1 MIEIANRTILI
12 LGGARSGKSTY
23 AQQLASGMGER
34 VLFCATAEPLDL
46 EMRHRIE
53 QHKNSRPAS
62 WETLEV
68 SREVGRALSNVPSG
82 YDAVIIDCI
91 TLLVSNC
98 LQDETESE
106 HAAGIV
112 FDEISGLTEYMSDK
126 KSNYILVSN
135 EVGGGL
141 VPDNILGRLY
151 RDMLGRAN
159 QLLAKA
165 SDEVYLMIAGIPVK
179 IK

>member
-1 MIEIANRTILI
+1 MIDTANKTILV

-23 AQQLASGMGER
+23 AQQLASGMGEK
-34 VLFCATAEPLDL
+34 VLFCATAEPLDD
-46 EMRHRIE
+46 EMLHRIE
-53 QHKNSRPAS
+53 EHKKSRLGS

-68 SREVGRALSNVPSG
+68 SSGVGRALSNLTSR

-98 LQDETESE
+98 FHHEKESALAE
-106 HAAGIV
+106 RIV
-112 FDEISGLTEYMSDK
+112 FEEIRGLIKFIGHK

-141 VPDNILGRLY
+141 VPDNVLGRHY
-151 RDMLGRAN
+151 RDLLGKAN

-165 SDEVYLMIAGIPVK
+165 ANEVYLMVAGIPLKVK
-179 IK
+179 